1 MQNRIVQLDKT
12 GIEALKVGTTS
23 IPQPAA
29 HEVVVNIKAVSLNF
43 LDLMIVKG
51 DFPTGLPFPYTPG
64 CDGAGIV
71 TAVGEKVSE
80 WEVGDRVALTY
91 VQNFLSGD
99 GIPLKDAVRIGWQ
112 TQGLMADYVTVPDY
126 GLVKLPDSLSFEE
139 AATMPVAGVTAWEG
153 LINIAKIQLGQT
165 VLVQGTGGVSMFALQ
180 IARQAGARVIATT
193 SSDAKAVR
201 LKELGADAVINYNT
215 HPQWQDEVL
224 RLTGGLGADVTL
236 DVGGKDTIRQS
247 LQAVKV
253 NGLVCTAGGLTGS
266 TITLDV
272 YGDLN
277 LNFKRIA
284 GFAVGS
290 RESFK
295 GLLKAGIRPVID
307 KVFAVEEVERAFRE
321 LESGGHFGKLVVSF

>member
-12 GIEALKVGTTS
+12 GIDAIRIGTTE
-23 IPQPAA
+23 IPRAAA

-71 TAVGEKVSE
+71 TAVGDKVSE
-80 WEVGDRVALTY
+80 WKPGDRVALTY
-91 VQNFLSGD
+91 VQNFLSGE
-99 GIPLKDAVRIGWQ
+99 GFPLKDAVRIGWQ
-112 TQGLMADYVTVPDY
+112 TQGVMADYVKVPAY

-153 LINIAKIQLGQT
+153 LINIAKIQLGHT

-193 SSDAKAVR
+193 SSDTKAAK
-201 LKELGADAVINYNT
+201 LKALGADEVINYKTN
-215 HPQWQDEVL
+215 PQWQDEVL
-224 RLTGGLGADVTL
+224 RLTGGIGADVTL

-266 TITLDV
+266 QITLDV

-277 LNFKRIA
+277 LNFKRIT

-290 RESFK
+290 RDSFNA
-295 GLLKAGIRPVID
+295 LLKAGIKPVID
-307 KVFAVEEVERAFRE
+307 KVYAVEDVQNSFRE
-321 LESGGHFGKLVVSF
+321 LESGGHFGKLVVKL

>member
-1 MQNRIVQLDKT
+1 
-12 GIEALKVGTTS
+12 
-23 IPQPAA
+23 
-29 HEVVVNIKAVSLNF
+29 VVNIKAVSLNF

-80 WEVGDRVALTY
+80 WQVGDRVALTY

-112 TQGLMADYVTVPDY
+112 TQGVMADYVTVPDY
-126 GLVKLPDSLSFEE
+126 GLVKLPDTLSFEE

-193 SSDAKAVR
+193 SSDAKAMR

-215 HPQWQDEVL
+215 HPQWQEEVL

-266 TITLDV
+266 AITLDV

-307 KVFAVEEVERAFRE
+307 KVFPVEEVQTAFRE

>member
-23 IPQPAA
+23 IPQPAP

-80 WEVGDRVALTY
+80 WQVGDRVALTY

-112 TQGLMADYVTVPDY
+112 TQGVMADYVTVPDY

-139 AATMPVAGVTAWEG
+139 AATMPIAGVTAWEG

-193 SSDAKAVR
+193 SSDAKAMR
-201 LKELGADAVINYNT
+201 LKELGADAVINYNI
-215 HPQWQDEVL
+215 HPQWQEEVL

-266 TITLDV
+266 AITLDV

-277 LNFKRIA
+277 LNFKRIV

-307 KVFAVEEVERAFRE
+307 KVFPVEEVQTAFRE